1 MKFQNFIV
9 EKYSETQLQKD
20 KEDTIRFKI
29 IKRFNVDKK
38 VTRKEL
44 ERFAS
49 DNEIS
54 IDELYDIILEIF
66 NQFLYRRYDEK
77 KVDREQLEKGIEH
90 EYEHTNDREIA
101 KIIALDHIKQ
111 ISDYYDK
118 LETFDKD

>member
-1 MKFQNFIV
+1 MKFQNYII
-9 EKYSETQLQKD
+9 EKHSEKQLQKD

-66 NQFLYRRYDEK
+66 NQFLYRRYDDK
-77 KVDREQLEKGIEH
+77 KIDRDQLEKGIEH

>member
-1 MKFQNFIV
+1 MKFQNYIV
-9 EKYSETQLQKD
+9 EKYSEKQLQKD
-20 KEDTIRFKI
+20 KDDTIRFKI

>member
-1 MKFQNFIV
+1 MKFQNYII
-9 EKYSETQLQKD
+9 EKHSEKQLQKD

-54 IDELYDIILEIF
+54 INELYDIILEIF
-66 NQFLYRRYDEK
+66 NQFLYRRYDDK
-77 KVDREQLEKGIEH
+77 KIDRDQLEKGIEH

>member
-1 MKFQNFIV
+1 M
-9 EKYSETQLQKD
+9 
-20 KEDTIRFKI
+20 
-29 IKRFNVDKK
+29 
-38 VTRKEL
+38 

>member
-1 MKFQNFIV
+1 MKFQNYIV
-9 EKYSETQLQKD
+9 EKHSEKQLQKD

-54 IDELYDIILEIF
+54 INELYDIILEIF
-66 NQFLYRRYDEK
+66 NQFLYRRYDDK
-77 KVDREQLEKGIEH
+77 KIDRDQLEKGIEH

>member
-1 MKFQNFIV
+1 MKFQNYIV
-9 EKYSETQLQKD
+9 EKYSEKQLQKD
-20 KEDTIRFKI
+20 KDDTIRFKI

-111 ISDYYDK
+111 MSDYYDK